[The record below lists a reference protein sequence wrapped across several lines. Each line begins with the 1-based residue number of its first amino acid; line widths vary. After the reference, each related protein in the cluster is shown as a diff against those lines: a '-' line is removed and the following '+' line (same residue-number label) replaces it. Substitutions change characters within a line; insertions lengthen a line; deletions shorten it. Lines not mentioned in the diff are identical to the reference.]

1 MLTADLA
8 LSWQRDGEIKPRLL
22 NARDPRWLG
31 AAETLV
37 RLFSE
42 RVGRARGE
50 LDATLDEYVG
60 AGTNYKVFRGLV
72 KLLLDRSE
80 FSNAVDFEPAEIRR
94 AVFLRARESHP
105 LDGGEGARSRVF
117 AEVGSELRREPA
129 VLAANLYADL
139 AARQRLTKFEEA
151 GAAELIDAYN
161 LAQAQALLYHCVRLR
176 LKVKPQSSDGY
187 RALFGAIKAH
197 RLIHSVRGD
206 AAGGYE
212 IVLDGPAS
220 LFHRSQKYGVQMAV
234 FLPDLLACA
243 GWEMRAEI
251 ATRRGAAF
259 YELAADRHSLRSPAE
274 GLRGY
279 ENPVRGKLLES
290 WARFD
295 TDWTLEPSSEVIDFG
310 GGAFIP
316 DFVLR
321 HPEGQVVH
329 LELLG
334 FWTPE
339 HLSERLRELEAAGL
353 RNFLLA
359 AWEELRGSREPFA
372 REDAHAVVFKR
383 TLDPA
388 AVEWAAEKLVVKESM
403 TPDGKI
409 SGGGEANGA

>member
-22 NARDPRWLG
+22 GARDPRWLS

-37 RLFSE
+37 RIFAE
-42 RVGRARGE
+42 HVGRARGD
-50 LDATLDEYVG
+50 LDATLDEFVG

-80 FSNAVDFEPAEIRR
+80 FAAAAETEPAEIRR

-105 LDGGEGARSRVF
+105 LDGGAEARARVF
-117 AEVGSELRREPA
+117 GEVAAELRCEA
-129 VLAANLYADL
+129 DTIAASLYADL
-139 AARQRLTKFEEA
+139 EARQKLAAFEET
-151 GAAELIDAYN
+151 GAADLIDSYN
-161 LAQAQALLYHCVRLR
+161 LAQAQALLYHCVRMR
-176 LKVKPQSSDGY
+176 LKVKPQTSDGY

-197 RLIHSVRGD
+197 RLIHTVKGA

-251 ATRRGAAF
+251 STRRGAAC
-259 YELAADRHSLRSPAE
+259 YELASDGHALRSPAA
-274 GLRGY
+274 GLRRGY
-279 ENPVRGKLLES
+279 ENPVREKLLES

-295 TDWTLEPSSEVIDFG
+295 SDWTIEPSAEVIDFG
-310 GGAFIP
+310 GGTFIP

-339 HLSERLRELEAAGL
+339 HLTERLRELEAAGL
-353 RNFLLA
+353 RGFLLA
-359 AWEELRGSREPFA
+359 AWEELRGSRDPFA
-372 REDAHAVVFKR
+372 REDAHVVVFKR

-403 TPDGKI
+403 T
-409 SGGGEANGA
+409 AA

>member
-22 NARDPRWLG
+22 NARDPRWLA

-37 RLFSE
+37 GIFAAH
-42 RVGRARGE
+42 VGRARGE

-72 KLLLDRSE
+72 KLLLDRSQFADAAE
-80 FSNAVDFEPAEIRR
+80 AEPAAIRR

-105 LDGGEGARSRVF
+105 LDGGAEARARVF
-117 AEVGSELRREPA
+117 AEVAAELRCDADSLAPA
-129 VLAANLYADL
+129 LYADL
-139 AARQRLTKFEEA
+139 EARQNLTAFEA
-151 GAAELIDAYN
+151 TGAAELIDNYN
-161 LAQAQALLYHCVRLR
+161 LAQAQALLYHCVRMR
-176 LKVKPQSSDGY
+176 LKVRPQNSDGY
-187 RALFGAIKAH
+187 RALFGAIKSH
-197 RLIHSVRGD
+197 RLIHAVKGD

-234 FLPDLLACA
+234 FLPDLLACS
-243 GWEMRAEI
+243 GWELRAEI
-251 ATRRGAAF
+251 ATRRGTAF
-259 YELAADRHSLRSPAE
+259 YELASDRHALRSPAE

-279 ENPVRGKLLES
+279 ENPVREKLLES

-295 TDWTLEPSSEVIDFG
+295 SDWTIEPSTAVIDFG

-321 HPEGQVVH
+321 HPQGQVVH

-339 HLSERLRELEAAGL
+339 HLTERLRELEGAGL
-353 RNFLLA
+353 RGFLLA
-359 AWEELRGSREPFA
+359 AWEELRGSRDPFA
-372 REDAHAVVFKR
+372 REDAHVVVFKR

-388 AVEWAAEKLVVKESM
+388 AVEWAAEKLIVKESM
-403 TPDGKI
+403 AP
-409 SGGGEANGA
+409 A

>member
-1 MLTADLA
+1 MLTADLS

-37 RLFSE
+37 RIFAGH
-42 RVGRARGE
+42 VGRARGE

-80 FSNAVDFEPAEIRR
+80 FANAGVAEPAEMRR
-94 AVFLRARESHP
+94 AVFLKARESHP
-105 LDGGEGARSRVF
+105 LDGGEAARALVL
-117 AEVGSELRREPA
+117 AGVAGELRCDA
-129 VLAANLYADL
+129 DALAASLYADL
-139 AARQRLTKFEEA
+139 KARQKLTAFAET
-151 GAAELIDAYN
+151 GAAELIDNYN
-161 LAQAQALLYHCVRLR
+161 LAQAQALLYHCVRMR
-176 LKVKPQSSDGY
+176 LKVKPQTSDGY
-187 RALFGAIKAH
+187 RALFGAIKSH
-197 RLIHSVRGD
+197 RLIHSVTGD
-206 AAGGYE
+206 PAGGYE
-212 IVLDGPAS
+212 VVLDGPAS

-243 GWEMRAEI
+243 GWELRAEI
-251 ATRRGAAF
+251 ATRRGAAL
-259 YELAADRHSLRSPAE
+259 YELASDRHSLRSPAA

-279 ENPVRGKLLES
+279 ENPVRDKLLGS

-295 TDWTLEPSSEVIDFG
+295 SDWTLEPSTEVIDFG

-339 HLSERLRELEAAGL
+339 HLTERLRELEGAGL
-353 RNFLLA
+353 RGFLLA

-372 REDAHAVVFKR
+372 REDAHVVVFKR

-388 AVEWAAEKLVVKESM
+388 AVEWAAEKLIVKESL
-403 TPDGKI
+403 TP
-409 SGGGEANGA
+409 A